1 MIVFSFDYPPRDG
14 GIARLS
20 SEIVSAAAA
29 SGVPVEVLTQSS
41 ELSGLSVPGVPT
53 DRVNPERPRR
63 ELAALMR
70 VPAWRDAVVVSGIWY
85 PEGLLASLGRPRFH
99 AVLAHG
105 MELMPSRSPW
115 RRRLWSTLQRR
126 TLEGAQV
133 VVANS
138 RYTAEWVLRTAPEA
152 VVEVVPLA
160 VDATRFTPVG
170 REAERGCRGWGGK
183 QVVLTVSRLSG
194 YKAHDTVLRA
204 IALLPLEARVDLRY
218 AIAGRGPAE
227 ASLRALAEELGVA
240 SMVEW
245 LGFVPESELASLYA
259 ASDLFVLLT
268 REREATREV
277 EGFGLVFLEAQAC
290 GTAVLGARTGGI
302 PDAVAEGEGG
312 WLIEADDEAALAV
325 HLRALVASPETV
337 RAEGARGRAR
347 VLRDCTWEGYWQAFR
362 AALNRH
368 GAGL

>member
-1 MIVFSFDYPPRDG
+1 MIVFSFDYPPHDG
-14 GIARLS
+14 GIARLC

-29 SGVPVEVLTQSS
+29 AGVAVEVLTQSS
-41 ELSGLSVPGVPT
+41 ELSGLSVPEVPT
-53 DRVNPERPRR
+53 VRVNPERPRR
-63 ELAALMR
+63 ELAALIR
-70 VPAWRDAVVVSGIWY
+70 VPSWRDAVVVSGIWY
-85 PEGLLASLGRPRFH
+85 PEGLLAALGQPRFH
-99 AVLAHG
+99 AILAHG

-138 RYTAEWVLRTAPEA
+138 QYTAEWVRRTAPAA
-152 VVEVVPLA
+152 VVELVPLA
-160 VDATRFTPVG
+160 VDATRFTPDG
-170 REAERGCRGWGGK
+170 REAERERRGWQGK
-183 QVVLTVSRLSG
+183 QVVLTVSRLAG

-204 IALLPLEARVDLRY
+204 IASLPKEQRSDLRF

-227 ASLRALAEELGVA
+227 ASLRALASELGVA

-245 LGFVPESELASLYA
+245 LGFVAESELASLYA

-302 PDAVAEGEGG
+302 PDAVSEGEGG
-312 WLIEADDEAALAV
+312 WLIEADDEAALSV

-337 RAEGARGRAR
+337 RAEGARGRER

>member
-20 SEIVSAAAA
+20 SEIVSAAEAA
-29 SGVPVEVLTQSS
+29 GVSVEVLTQSS

-53 DRVNPERPRR
+53 DRVIPERPRR

-70 VPAWRDAVVVSGIWY
+70 VRAWRDAVVVSGIWY
-85 PEGLLASLGRPRFH
+85 PEGLLAALGQPRFH
-99 AVLAHG
+99 AILAHG

-160 VDATRFTPVG
+160 VDATRFTPDG
-170 REAERGCRGWGGK
+170 RDAERERRGWQGR
-183 QVVLTVSRLSG
+183 QVVLTVSRLAG

-204 IALLPLEARVDLRY
+204 IASIPASERTDLCY

-227 ASLRALAEELGVA
+227 ASLRALSEELGIASSVA
-240 SMVEW
+240 W
-245 LGFVPESELASLYA
+245 LDFVPETELASLYA

-268 REREATREV
+268 RELESSREV

-290 GTAVLGARTGGI
+290 GTAVVGACTGGI
-302 PDAVAEGEGG
+302 PDAVTDGEGG

-325 HLRALVASPETV
+325 HLRSLVASPDAV

-347 VLRDCTWEGYWQAFR
+347 VLRDCTWEGYWHAFR

>member
-20 SEIVSAAAA
+20 SEIVAAADA
-29 SGVPVEVLTQSS
+29 AGVSVEVLTQSS

-63 ELAALMR
+63 ELAALTR
-70 VPAWRDAVVVSGIWY
+70 VPGWRDAVVVSGIWY

-105 MELMPSRSPW
+105 MELMPSLSPW
-115 RRRLWSTLQRR
+115 RRQLWASLQRR
-126 TLEGAQV
+126 TLTGAQV

-138 RYTAEWVLRTAPEA
+138 RYTAEWVRRTAPDA
-152 VVEVVPLA
+152 VIEVVPLA
-160 VDATRFTPVG
+160 VDAARFTPEG
-170 REAERGCRGWGGK
+170 RDAERARRGWQGK
-183 QVVLTVSRLSG
+183 QVVLTVSRLAG

-204 IALLPLEARVDLRY
+204 IASIPASERSDLCY
-218 AIAGRGPAE
+218 AIAGRGPSE
-227 ASLRALAEELGVA
+227 ASLRALAEELDIA
-240 SMVEW
+240 SSVQW

-259 ASDLFVLLT
+259 ASDLFVLVT
-268 REREATREV
+268 RELEASREV

-290 GTAVLGARTGGI
+290 GTAVVGARTGGI
-302 PDAVAEGEGG
+302 PDAVSEGEGG
-312 WLIEADDEAALAV
+312 WLIEADDEAALAM
-325 HLRALVASPETV
+325 HLRSLVASPEAV

-347 VLRDCTWEGYWQAFR
+347 VLRDCTWSGYWQAFR

>member
-29 SGVPVEVLTQSS
+29 AGVAVEVLTQSS

-70 VPAWRDAVVVSGIWY
+70 VPSWRDAVVVSGIWY
-85 PEGLLASLGRPRFH
+85 PEGLLAALGQPRFH
-99 AVLAHG
+99 AILAHG
-105 MELMPSRSPW
+105 MELMPAPSPL

-138 RYTAEWVLRTAPEA
+138 RYTAEWVRRTAPEA

-170 REAERGCRGWGGK
+170 REAERGRRGWGGK

-204 IALLPLEARVDLRY
+204 LAQLPSEARGDLRY

-312 WLIEADDEAALAV
+312 WLIAADDEAGLGV
-325 HLRALVASPETV
+325 HLRALVTSPEAV
-337 RAEGARGRAR
+337 RAEGARGRVR
-347 VLRDCTWEGYWQAFR
+347 VLRDCSWEGYWQAFR
-362 AALNRH
+362 AVLNRH

>member
-29 SGVPVEVLTQSS
+29 AGVPVEVLTQSS
-41 ELSGLSVPGVPT
+41 ELSGLAVPGVST
-53 DRVNPERPRR
+53 ERVNPARPLRD
-63 ELAALMR
+63 LAALMR
-70 VPAWRDAVVVSGIWY
+70 VPSWRDAVVVSGIWY
-85 PEGLLASLGRPRFH
+85 PEGLLAALGQPRFH
-99 AVLAHG
+99 AILAHG

-138 RYTAEWVLRTAPEA
+138 RYTAEWVRRTAPEA
-152 VVEVVPLA
+152 VVELVPLA
-160 VDATRFTPVG
+160 VDATRFTPDG
-170 REAERGCRGWGGK
+170 RDAERERRGWQGK
-183 QVVLTVSRLSG
+183 QVVLTVSRLAG
-194 YKAHDTVLRA
+194 YKALDMVLRA
-204 IALLPLEARVDLRY
+204 IALLPEAQRSDLRY
-218 AIAGRGPAE
+218 AIAGRGPSE
-227 ASLRALAEELGVA
+227 ATLRALASELGIA
-240 SMVEW
+240 GSVEW

-259 ASDLFVLLT
+259 ASDLFVLVT
-268 REREATREV
+268 RELEAAREV

-290 GTAVLGARTGGI
+290 GTAVVGARTGGI
-302 PDAVAEGEGG
+302 PDAVREGEGG
-312 WLIEADDEAALAV
+312 WLVEADDVDALAA
-325 HLRALVASPETV
+325 HLVALVTSPEAI
-337 RAEGARGRAR
+337 RDEGARGRAR
-347 VLRDCTWEGYWQAFR
+347 MLRDCTWEGYWEAFR